1 MTEHLPECPVEK
13 RLRSGK
19 TVGSQTCICGALRA
33 CERRLMEWM
42 RSTIVERIF
51 DLESCQKDDDCRILA
66 QGADLALSDVLYD
79 FPSSV
84 KGHDD

>member
-1 MTEHLPECPVEK
+1 
-13 RLRSGK
+13 
-19 TVGSQTCICGALRA
+19 
-33 CERRLMEWM
+33 M

-51 DLESCQKDDDCRILA
+51 DLEACQKDDDCRILA

>member
-1 MTEHLPECPVEK
+1 MNEHLPECPVDK
-13 RLRSGK
+13 MLRG
-19 TVGSQTCICGALRA
+19 GSSRACICPELRA
-33 CERRLMEWM
+33 CERRLIEWM

-51 DLESCQKDDDCRILA
+51 DLESCQKDDDCRTLA